1 MTFLRYGW
9 LSLESILA
17 NKMRSLLTMLGVII
31 GVAAVLVT
39 LGIGSGASAS
49 ITADIES
56 QGTNLL
62 TVSAGEGNRTL
73 TMGDAT
79 ALADTTLHPE
89 LDSVVAEYSAQTTLV
104 VGDESVGGQVVGV
117 APEYATVRNL
127 EVERGRFITAGENA
141 VQATVA
147 VLGATLADDLFGTRE
162 VLGREVRIGSNLVT
176 VVGVLEESGGAGFG
190 SNDSRAFVPI
200 STAQGRLFAAP
211 RHRGD
216 LTITGM
222 SIAVADSDL
231 MDAAER
237 SVEQT
242 LRLRHGLTA
251 DDDNDFTIF
260 NQASLL
266 DIADSV
272 SGILSAFLGSIGAV
286 SLLVGGIGIMNIMLV
301 AVTERTKEIGLRR
314 AVGARDR
321 DILLQ
326 FLIEALVL
334 CLVGGAIG
342 AGLSYGVGALV
353 SAIPGFP
360 FQVIISGEALAL
372 ALGVSSACG
381 FIFGLYP
388 ALRAT
393 RLDPIEALRYE

>member
-1 MTFLRYGW
+1 MTLIRYGW
-9 LSLESILA
+9 LSLTSILA
-17 NKMRSLLTMLGVII
+17 NKLRSLLTMLGVII

-39 LGIGSGASAS
+39 LGIGSGAAAS

-62 TVSAGEGNRTL
+62 TVTATGSTL
-73 TMGDAT
+73 TLGDAV
-79 ALADTTLHPE
+79 ALGDRTLHPE
-89 LDSVVAEYSAQTTLV
+89 IESVVPEYSAQASLV
-104 VGDESVGGQVVGV
+104 AGDESVQAQVVGV
-117 APEYATVRNL
+117 TPEYAVVRNL
-127 EVERGRFITAGENA
+127 GVARGRFVTGDENQA
-141 VQATVA
+141 QATVA
-147 VLGATLADDLFGTRE
+147 VLGATLANDLFGSDD
-162 VLGREVRIGSNLVT
+162 VVGREVRLGNHLLE

-190 SNDSRAFVPI
+190 SNDGRAFVPLG
-200 STAQGRLFAAP
+200 SAQGRLFAAP
-211 RHRGD
+211 RYRGE
-216 LTITGM
+216 LTLTGL
-222 SIAVADSDL
+222 SIGVADSEL
-231 MDAAER
+231 MDQAEHA
-237 SVEQT
+237 VEQT
-242 LRLRHGLTA
+242 LRLRHSLAA

-266 DIADSV
+266 DIASSV
-272 SGILSAFLGSIGAV
+272 TNTLSVFLGSIGAV

-334 CLVGGAIG
+334 CLLGGAIG
-342 AGLSYGVGALV
+342 AGLSYGLGALLGLL
-353 SAIPGFP
+353 PGFP
-360 FQVIISGEALAL
+360 FQIVITGQALAL
-372 ALGVSSACG
+372 ALGVSSASG